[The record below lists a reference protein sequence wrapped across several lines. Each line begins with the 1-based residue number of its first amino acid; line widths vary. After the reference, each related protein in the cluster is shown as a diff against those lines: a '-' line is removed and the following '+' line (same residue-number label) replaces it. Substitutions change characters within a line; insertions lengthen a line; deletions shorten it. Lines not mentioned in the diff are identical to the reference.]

1 MRSSLRRRL
10 FEVAGALAALA
21 FTVSALAQTGGLTG
35 KCIGEDGKP
44 LVGYTIQ
51 VDRQEMKWSQH
62 TKTNKKGEYV
72 YIGLAPATYKVT
84 LLSPTGQ
91 QVFFVTQHVG
101 IGDPTVVDFDMAK
114 ERANTTKQ
122 QMANPETAKRME
134 EQQKEQKQFT
144 GLKATFDQG
153 TLLYNQQHYAEAAA
167 MFEKALPMAKDKNV
181 PIVLSQLAQC
191 YGKAASQEQTREAR
205 LQDQQKAIETYQKA
219 IQLSPNDPGLHN
231 NLGSVYAE
239 MSKVDEAKAEFQK
252 AADINP
258 SGASSY
264 YYNLGV
270 VMVNQGKMDDAAVAL
285 KKATEIDPKNSNA
298 FYWYGMALM
307 GKVGPPKPDGT
318 FDVPPGTI
326 EAFQTYLK
334 LEPTGQWA
342 EASKA
347 CIQQLTGTVPTEYKK
362 AKKKG

>member
-1 MRSSLRRRL
+1 MCSSLRRRL

-72 YIGLAPATYKVT
+72 YIGLAPASYKVT
-84 LLSPTGQ
+84 LISPTGQ
-91 QVFFVTQHVG
+91 QVFNITQHVG

-114 ERANTTKQ
+114 EKANSVKQ
-122 QMANPETAKRME
+122 QMANPETAKRIE
-134 EQQKEQKQFT
+134 EQQKEQKQYT

-153 TLLYNQQHYAEAAA
+153 MLLYNQQHYAEAAA
-167 MFEKALPMAKDKNV
+167 MFEKALPLAKDKNV
-181 PIVLSQLAQC
+181 PIVMSQLAQS
-191 YGKAASQEQTREAR
+191 YGKAAGQEQTREAR

-239 MSKVDEAKAEFQK
+239 MGKVDEAKAEFQK

-258 SGASSY
+258 SGASNY

-285 KKATEIDPKNSNA
+285 KKATEIDPRNANA
-298 FYWYGMALM
+298 FYWYGMALL
-307 GKVGPPKPDGT
+307 GKAETKADGSV
-318 FDVPPGTI
+318 VPVPGTI
-326 EAFQTYLK
+326 EAFQSYLK

-342 EASKA
+342 QAAQAS
-347 CIQQLTGTVPTEYKK
+347 IDQLRATVPTEYKK
-362 AKKKG
+362 TKKKG